1 MILLPGPTAESE
13 LTKLKSLIEPFLKPK
28 SLLLPQSQPSSKAS
42 GAGPPV
48 DHSTRS
54 TKSQNIIRQATQLHE
69 NEQLLRLQRKKLLA
83 SNQLLAKQFHE
94 LVIFLAI
101 HRLLCMSATFLSISF
116 TQGGAKQSNF
126 RK

>member
-1 MILLPGPTAESE
+1 M
-13 LTKLKSLIEPFLKPK
+13 
-28 SLLLPQSQPSSKAS
+28 LPQSQPSSKAS
-42 GAGPPV
+42 GVGPPV

-69 NEQLLRLQRKKLLA
+69 NEQLLRLQQKKLLA

-94 LVIFLAI
+94 LVIFLPI
-101 HRLLCMSATFLSISF
+101 HRLLCTCQQYFYLFSS
-116 TQGGAKQSNF
+116 TQGGAEQSNF